1 MNSCSIPHPQ
11 LLSPLS
17 EGSKGDV
24 SLYHPDKEKRIQM
37 ALERI
42 CESRECRFGLDELWT
57 TAEVLNGILRVQCQ
71 TFGIFLKIC

>member
-1 MNSCSIPHPQ
+1 MNSCSIPPPQ

-17 EGSKGDV
+17 EGSKDDA

-57 TAEVLNGILRVQCQ
+57 TAEALNGILRVRCQ
-71 TFGIFLKIC
+71 TFCSFLKIF